1 MDAIKRQMKRTVH
14 THFEIF
20 QNDPFSAA
28 DRGYKV
34 AMNLSITLRS
44 ISRSIS
50 FSWVVCCYLGKLV
63 RLLALNSLALMFLMT
78 NCCRQRQRRRRRE
91 KFFFPLGNLVCIKF
105 QGALR
110 QGPSPPPALQAFKVT
125 KTFADKFVAKVN
137 CPLEIP

>member
-1 MDAIKRQMKRTVH
+1 MDAIKRQMKGTVH
-14 THFEIF
+14 THFEIS

-91 KFFFPLGNLVCIKF
+91 KFFFSTWKPCVHQISRCLAARS
-105 QGALR
+105 QSSP
-110 QGPSPPPALQAFKVT
+110 GPSSIQS
-125 KTFADKFVAKVN
+125 DQD
-137 CPLEIP
+137 IRR

>member
-1 MDAIKRQMKRTVH
+1 MDAIKRQMKGTVH
-14 THFEIF
+14 THFEIS

-50 FSWVVCCYLGKLV
+50 FSWVVCCCLGKLV

-78 NCCRQRQRRRRRE
+78 NCCRQRQRLQRTSRE
-91 KFFFPLGNLVCIKF
+91 ILFFHLEETLCASN
-105 QGALR
+105 
-110 QGPSPPPALQAFKVT
+110 FKVPCG
-125 KTFADKFVAKVN
+125 KV
-137 CPLEIP
+137 PVLPRPFKHSK